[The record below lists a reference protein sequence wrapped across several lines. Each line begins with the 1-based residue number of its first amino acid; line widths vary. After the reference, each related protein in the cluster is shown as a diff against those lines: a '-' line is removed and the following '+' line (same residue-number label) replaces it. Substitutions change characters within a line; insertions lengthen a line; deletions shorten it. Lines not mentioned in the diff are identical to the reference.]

1 MIIQQLLDTL
11 YSNNSPYLSCEEK
24 YIDNGYPHTNILYD
38 LLQILFTNIEPT
50 FIIECGSMLGGS
62 AIRMAETLKNNNKST
77 EIICVDPF
85 TGDVNMWDWE
95 KNGGCGNGGWRFLRL
110 ENGIP
115 TIYKRFLAN
124 CKYSGFENK
133 ILPINATTSVG
144 IKLLER
150 LFIQKRTTLL
160 ANYIYLDSAHEK
172 DETFIEL
179 SLCWNYLINNSIL
192 FGDDWAWEGVREDV
206 IKFSNTIKNKTN
218 YKNLNKIHS
227 LMNGSQII
235 NTNIL
240 LYKGQWVLFK

>member
-1 MIIQQLLDTL
+1 MIIQELLTNL

-24 YIDNGYPHTNILYD
+24 YIDNGYPHTKILYD

-50 FIIECGSMLGGS
+50 YIVECGSMLGGS
-62 AIRMAETLKNNNKST
+62 AIKMAETLRNNNNSA
-77 EIICVDPF
+77 EIICIDPF

-95 KNGGCGNGGWRFLRL
+95 RNRGWKFLML

-144 IKLLER
+144 IKLLQR
-150 LFIQKRTTLL
+150 LFTQNRISSFP
-160 ANYIYLDSAHEK
+160 NYIYLDAAHEK

-179 SLCWNYLINNSIL
+179 SLCWNILINNSIL
-192 FGDDWAWEGVREDV
+192 FGDDWDWEAVKDDV
-206 IKFSNTIKNKTN
+206 IKFSNTIQKETN
-218 YKNLNKIHS
+218 YENLEKIHTLLYDS
-227 LMNGSQII
+227 EII
-235 NTNIL
+235 NNNIL
-240 LYKGQWVLFK
+240 LYRGQWILFKK